1 VEESFTC
8 IYITESWNITYWIRV
23 PECNPVGTTQ
33 ILWSSW
39 NTAAE
44 LQYTGQ
50 VAVATARGKRSWET
64 PTAARLCR
72 TRKRM
77 ECRKSRRT

>member
-1 VEESFTC
+1 MC
-8 IYITESWNITYWIRV
+8 ILLNLELFLIVSL

-50 VAVATARGKRSWET
+50 VAVVTGRGKKSWET
-64 PTAARLCR
+64 PTAAWARLCR
-72 TRKRM
+72 TQKRM